1 MSSLFHLMFGLTI
14 MEDALDTA
22 CSENKG
28 IILLGDF
35 NKDLL
40 PDSKRKGQHIYY
52 KHFRNRTMLRENKSK
67 YHEKRV

>member
-1 MSSLFHLMFGLTI
+1 MFGLTI

-28 IILLGDF
+28 IILLGNF

-40 PDSKRKGQHIYY
+40 PDSNHPHVKSWTVCQ
-52 KHFRNRTMLRENKSK
+52 ML
-67 YHEKRV
+67 YQQAP

>member
-40 PDSKRKGQHIYY
+40 PDSNHPHVKSWTVCQMLYQQAPWFIIY
-52 KHFRNRTMLRENKSK
+52 MSIQM
-67 YHEKRV
+67 